1 LSLRAS
7 YCFSFLTF
15 ADFDGMDASSVGTV
29 LQGASPAWTVA

>member
-1 LSLRAS
+1 LRAS

-29 LQGASPAWTVA
+29 LRSGCPAWGFA